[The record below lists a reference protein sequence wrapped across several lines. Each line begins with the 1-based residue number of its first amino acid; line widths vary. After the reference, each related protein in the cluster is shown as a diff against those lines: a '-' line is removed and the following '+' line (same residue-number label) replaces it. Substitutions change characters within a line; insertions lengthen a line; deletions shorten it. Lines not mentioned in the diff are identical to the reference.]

1 MLKNTQTQLH
11 NEHFNLKKVKNIK
24 MTKKSSECKMDL
36 SKMVS
41 YHADYRGHRD
51 KRLSGLGVVGT

>member
-1 MLKNTQTQLH
+1 
-11 NEHFNLKKVKNIK
+11 